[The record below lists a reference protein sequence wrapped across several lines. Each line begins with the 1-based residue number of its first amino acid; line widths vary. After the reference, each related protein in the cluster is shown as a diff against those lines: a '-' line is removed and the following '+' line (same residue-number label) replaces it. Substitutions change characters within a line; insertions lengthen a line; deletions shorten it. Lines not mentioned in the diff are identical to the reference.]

1 MIASKTIDYIICAF
15 ERPRYNLKKKV
26 GLFVGKTL
34 KKKKKNLKS
43 LGGKS
48 VHGKKSLRFGMVS
61 DVDQKITKSFG
72 GKKSRLRRLIFSH

>member
-1 MIASKTIDYIICAF
+1 MGKTF
-15 ERPRYNLKKKV
+15 VKKK
-26 GLFVGKTL
+26 T
-34 KKKKKNLKS
+34 LKS

>member
-1 MIASKTIDYIICAF
+1 MIASKTIDCIICAF

-26 GLFVGKTL
+26 GLFVGKTFV
-34 KKKKKNLKS
+34 KKKTLKS

-48 VHGKKSLRFGMVS
+48 VHGKKCLRFGMVS

>member
-1 MIASKTIDYIICAF
+1 MWEKRLSKKT
-15 ERPRYNLKKKV
+15 
-26 GLFVGKTL
+26 TL
-34 KKKKKNLKS
+34 KS
-43 LGGKS
+43 FGGKS

>member
-1 MIASKTIDYIICAF
+1 MIASKTIDCIICAF

-26 GLFVGKTL
+26 GLFVGKTFV
-34 KKKKKNLKS
+34 KKKNLLNLYAGNLS
-43 LGGKS
+43 ME
-48 VHGKKSLRFGMVS
+48 KSLRFGMVS